1 MSQERM
7 PCPKCSSKNT
17 SLSLR
22 QNNLWAPYP
31 DGVEY
36 SCYMCGLRLYG
47 QKAIDK
53 VEEWKAMAPTR
64 EQLLSQLREQ
74 EAQRLARTRLREELL
89 RGELAGIRVQEAP
102 EKAQAPVEKQAA
114 PAKKQASP
122 EKIERAKQRKRE
134 IAALRRRR
142 IQEERAQEQLVLEP
156 APTISAAPIL
166 EDVVL
171 QAPKEEVVQQ
181 APIQEEDVVVR
192 QAPELN
198 VQKCSW
204 VDCSEPR
211 KRGSKYCSKKCSN
224 KFAHARER
232 ERKLLAKKS

>member
-1 MSQERM
+1 MS
-7 PCPKCSSKNT
+7 
-17 SLSLR
+17 
-22 QNNLWAPYP
+22 
-31 DGVEY
+31 
-36 SCYMCGLRLYG
+36 
-47 QKAIDK
+47 
-53 VEEWKAMAPTR
+53 PTR

-102 EKAQAPVEKQAA
+102 EKVQAPVVKQGLPEKVQALPEKVQA

-122 EKIERAKQRKRE
+122 EKLERAKQRKRE

-142 IQEERAQEQLVLEP
+142 IQEERAQEQLVLEL
-156 APTISAAPIL
+156 SATSSAPIQEEDVQQAPIQEDVQQAPIQ

-171 QAPKEEVVQQ
+171 QAPE
-181 APIQEEDVVVR
+181 EEDVQ

-198 VQKCSW
+198 AQKCSW
-204 VDCSEPR
+204 VDCAEPR
-211 KRGSKYCSKKCSN
+211 KSGSKYCSKKCSN

>member
-1 MSQERM
+1 M
-7 PCPKCSSKNT
+7 PCPKCGSKNT

-22 QNNLWAPYP
+22 QSNFWAPYP

-53 VEEWKAMAPTR
+53 VEEWKAMSPTR

-102 EKAQAPVEKQAA
+102 EKVQAPVVKQAA

-122 EKIERAKQRKRE
+122 EKLERAKQRKRE

-142 IQEERAQEQLVLEP
+142 IQEERAQEQLVLEL
-156 APTISAAPIL
+156 SAASS
-166 EDVVL
+166 
-171 QAPKEEVVQQ
+171 
-181 APIQEEDVVVR
+181 APIQEEDVVVQQAPIQEDVQQAPKEEDVQ

-198 VQKCSW
+198 AQKCSW
-204 VDCSEPR
+204 VDCAEPR
-211 KRGSKYCSKKCSN
+211 KSGSKYCSKKCSN